1 LSPALK
7 KQTPALL
14 TRALRLRDDFWSEK
28 KWLQKWKSCS

>member
-14 TRALRLRDDFWSEK
+14 TRALRLRDDF
-28 KWLQKWKSCS
+28 